1 MSWWIN
7 TGTGWGLGTTEGLSN
22 ETDRAVLPIN
32 GMEIIGQAYVNLEL
46 SKWGL
51 PDDQKQYMA
60 LRAQARAA
68 ANQWKRL
75 TLQHPQV
82 RKQHWP
88 SVLTVRSRDNWG
100 GNPVFGTP
108 G

>member
-1 MSWWIN
+1 MELVGASW
-7 TGTGWGLGTTEGLSN
+7 
-22 ETDRAVLPIN
+22 V
-32 GMEIIGQAYVNLEL
+32 YLEM

-51 PDDQKQYMA
+51 PDDQATFRQ
-60 LRAQARAA
+60 LRTQTRAQG
-68 ANQWKRL
+68 NQWKRL

-88 SVLTVRSRDNWG
+88 SVLTVRSRDN
-100 GNPVFGTP
+100 FGYGFPSVLTP